1 MPATVVLLASAASI
15 HTLRWAEGLCRRGMA
30 IHIIS
35 LHPRDPE
42 QQPAAPD
49 AQVHV
54 LPHRAPLGYWT
65 NARALRRL
73 LRRIRPDLVHAH
85 YASGY
90 GTLARAA
97 GLAPTLLSA
106 WGSDVYDFPNRSR
119 WHLGILRRN
128 LAHATALT
136 STSRAMAGRML
147 DILPGKPPF
156 ITPFGV
162 DTDIFRPRPDAAA
175 PHDGEIVIGT
185 VKTLAYNYGID
196 RLLQAFALLKRRL
209 AKSDPRLGSRL
220 RLRIYGTG
228 PAETALKRS
237 ARRLQLDPDEIFL
250 GAIPHR
256 EVAGALAGLDI
267 FVALSRRES
276 FGVAVLEA
284 SACGCPVV
292 VSDADGLAE
301 ITEEGRTGYIVPSGN
316 PVGVCDRL
324 QRLASDPALRHT
336 MGRAGR
342 EHVLECYSWQ
352 HSIDLMIQAYEQT
365 LQIHRAGAPGRA
377 A

>member
-1 MPATVVLLASAASI
+1 MPATVVLLASATSI
-15 HTLRWAEGLCRRGMA
+15 HTLRWAEGLCRRG
-30 IHIIS
+30 IRTHVVS
-35 LHPRDPE
+35 LHPPMPE
-42 QQPAAPD
+42 QQTENPL
-49 AQVHV
+49 AQIHL

-65 NARALRRL
+65 NILALKRL
-73 LRRIRPDLVHAH
+73 LRRIRPDLVHTH

-106 WGSDVYDFPNRSR
+106 WGSDIYDFPARSP
-119 WHLGILRRN
+119 WHRAILRRN
-128 LAHATALT
+128 LAHATALA
-136 STSRAMAGRML
+136 STSRAMACRML
-147 DILPGKPPF
+147 EILPGRPPF

-162 DTDIFRPRPDAAA
+162 DPDLFRPAPHSAA
-175 PHDGEIVIGT
+175 PDGEIVIGT
-185 VKTLAYNYGID
+185 VKTLTYNYGID
-196 RLLQAFALLKRRL
+196 RLLQAYALLRRRL
-209 AKSDPRLGSRL
+209 ARSDPLLGARL

-228 PAETALKRS
+228 PAEPALKRS
-237 ARRLQLDPDEIFL
+237 ARRLQLDAEEIFL
-250 GAIPHR
+250 GSLPHP
-256 EVAGALAGLDI
+256 EVARAMAGLDI
-267 FVALSRRES
+267 FVALSRHES

-301 ITEEGRTGYIVPSGN
+301 ITEDGRTGFIVPAGN

-324 QRLASDPALRHT
+324 EQLVRDPDLRHT

-342 EHVLECYSWQ
+342 DHVLERYSWQ
-352 HSIDLMIQAYEQT
+352 HSLDLMIQAYEQT
-365 LQIHRAGAPGRA
+365 LRIHRAGQPERA